1 MAFEITLA
9 QDWDKVTQFLDE
21 LEQAGFREEIFQ
33 SRFLL
38 STWFETVGTKAD
50 IERIIVQVRD
60 KETGVPVLLMPLVR
74 FKKNGLRTI
83 EFADCNVVD
92 YNGPLVNPGYEINKS
107 MARKLIRAIRQ
118 ALPAYDVLNM
128 EKVRKLSQSHA
139 NPLSLLGRARPCAV
153 NGNVVHIDG
162 EWEAYV
168 ASLSRKFRKELRRSE
183 RVLQKIGQAEY
194 HQIRDVERGLQV
206 LDFINDCQRTR
217 IAEVGLDYTLDEPE
231 LADYYRQIV
240 VKGVESGECIM
251 TTIESGDEIVAATLG
266 IATGTTHGGLRIV
279 NAGGKWAHCGP
290 GRLIMFNTIK
300 MLHDQGFKS
309 FDFTI
314 GNYALKRRIG
324 VEQLELLNIVYAGSV
339 RGLMAVGE
347 HLGRGFI
354 RQMREKG
361 FLKRKTYNNMGV

>member
-1 MAFEITLA
+1 MAFEIILA
-9 QDWDKVTQFLDE
+9 QDWDKVTAFIDE

-38 STWFETVGTKAD
+38 GTWFETVGTKSD

-60 KETGVPVLLMPLVR
+60 KESGIPVLLMPLVA
-74 FKKNGLRTI
+74 FKKEGLRTI

-92 YNGPLVNPGYEINKS
+92 YNGPLVNPTYKIDKTV
-107 MARKLIRAIRQ
+107 AHQLIRAIRQ
-118 ALPAYDVLNM
+118 ALPAHDVLNM
-128 EKVRKLSQSHA
+128 EKVRKLSQSAA

-153 NGNVVHIDG
+153 NGNVVHIGQD
-162 EWEAYV
+162 WEEYLS
-168 ASLSRKFRKELRRSE
+168 SLSRKFRKELRRSE
-183 RVLQKIGQAEY
+183 RVLQKVGAAEY
-194 HQIRDVERGLQV
+194 HQIRTVEKGLRV
-206 LDFINDCQRTR
+206 LDFINDSQRSR
-217 IAEVGLDYTLDEPE
+217 IAEVGLDYTLDDPE
-231 LADYYRQIV
+231 LAAYYRQLII
-240 VKGVESGECIM
+240 KGIETGDCIM

-266 IATGTTHGGLRIV
+266 IATGTTHGGLRIC
-279 NAGGKWAHCGP
+279 NAGGKWATCGP

-300 MLHDQGFKS
+300 MLHDQGFRS

-324 VEQLELLNIVYAGSV
+324 VEQLELLNIVYAGSL
-339 RGLMAVGE
+339 RGLIAVGE

-361 FLKRKTYNNMGV
+361 VLRQKTYKNMGL